1 MAMPHTNGSDKVLA
15 DDPETFARD
24 VQRGASRVLDAAG
37 KGAKRLS
44 REVKPSV
51 RGSVKDALRSKDP
64 ENALAGLIRDYP
76 WTSLAVVAVG
86 SALLVKAL
94 FRLR

>member
-1 MAMPHTNGSDKVLA
+1 MAHTNGSDKILA

-51 RGSVKDALRSKDP
+51 RRNVKDALREDP
-64 ENALAGLIRDYP
+64 ENALAGLIREYP

>member
-1 MAMPHTNGSDKVLA
+1 MAHTNGTDKALA
-15 DDPETFARD
+15 DDAGTLARD
-24 VQRGASRVLDAAG
+24 VQRGASRVLDATA
-37 KGAKRLS
+37 KGARKVS
-44 REVKPSV
+44 REIKPSV
-51 RGSVKDALRSKDP
+51 RGSVKDALRSGDP

-76 WTSLAVVAVG
+76 WTSLAVVAIG

>member
-1 MAMPHTNGSDKVLA
+1 MANTNGADKTAA
-15 DDPETFARD
+15 DDAGTFARD

-44 REVKPSV
+44 REVKPSA
-51 RGSVKDALRSKDP
+51 RGTLKDAVRSGDP
-64 ENALAGLIRDYP
+64 ENAVAELVREYP
-76 WTSLAVVAVG
+76 WTSLAIVALG
-86 SALLVKAL
+86 GALLARAL